1 MTNAEVKRP
10 AEDTHRTNPQ
20 GPTPPA
26 SFRSCPQRF
35 TDPRENCASVASA
48 HSLLRVLSFAQ
59 HQRRLGIKAQV
70 SPRVWL
76 SPKRSPTLEIE
87 IFFSLYL
94 PAVHVARPTPTS
106 SSYFTRVDV
115 ADASCIVYASFRPL
129 QLAQHSLVCLQGPAN

>member
-1 MTNAEVKRP
+1 MTNTEAKRP
-10 AEDTHRTNPQ
+10 AEDTHRTNPFE
-20 GPTPPA
+20 GPTSPA
-26 SFRSCPQRF
+26 SFRSCPQPF

-48 HSLLRVLSFAQ
+48 HSLLRVLLQ
-59 HQRRLGIKAQV
+59 HQRRLGINARV

-76 SPKRSPTLEIE
+76 SRKKSPTLEIE

-106 SSYFTRVDV
+106 TVDV
-115 ADASCIVYASFRPL
+115 ADASCILDAPFRPL